1 MTLPATADVR
11 GGIRNW
17 GMLGNDVNGDCVC
30 AATEHLEMVHNLA
43 TTSSWKKLLY
53 RLGFKPPSTKFTL
66 ELYTEFL
73 ATLGEKPPET
83 GINPEQWFPWL
94 LTKGIITEWQA
105 VALDAPSVQQALID
119 WKGCLIALMLTDH
132 AYQYTFTKEPW
143 EMLPGDVPDPKNGHA
158 VALVSYNQ
166 TDYGVVTWGRMKSM
180 TNEFAAAY
188 PAGCV
193 YGCWVFK

>member
-11 GGIRNW
+11 GGIKNW

-73 ATLGEKPPET
+73 APVGKKPPEPGT
-83 GINPEQWFPWL
+83 NRGQWSPWL
-94 LTKGIITEWQA
+94 LTKEIIRGWQA
-105 VALDAPSVQQALID
+105 VAPAAPSVQQALI
-119 WKGCLIALMLTDH
+119 
-132 AYQYTFTKEPW
+132 
-143 EMLPGDVPDPKNGHA
+143 
-158 VALVSYNQ
+158 
-166 TDYGVVTWGRMKSM
+166 
-180 TNEFAAAY
+180 
-188 PAGCV
+188 
-193 YGCWVFK
+193 